1 MTQRVGL
8 VLFIVAIVALVL
20 VRIVTSNSGAVRP
33 PPSATPQTAIGTP
46 VPGPTPTPAPEY
58 VAPPNGPSDVFRAA
72 MPVVVTFVLLGAS
85 LWVILSRRYNDANQK
100 WAFGVIGTIVGY
112 WLNARG

>member
-8 VLFIVAIVALVL
+8 VLFIVAILALVL

-33 PPSATPQTAIGTP
+33 PSATPQTTIGTP